1 MKGLVKYL
9 QEIYED
15 CEIPFE
21 VYVDDEII
29 FKANPNSFSENI
41 LEDTF
46 FIGPKSFKIKTEGD
60 RKDFIRILVFCIKDR
75 YKDSYNKKKK

>member
-1 MKGLVKYL
+1 MKGLVRYL
-9 QEIYED
+9 EEIYEN

-41 LEDTF
+41 LEDNF
-46 FIGPKSFKIKTEGD
+46 LLDQKVSK
-60 RKDFIRILVFCIKDR
+60 
-75 YKDSYNKKKK
+75 